1 MRFKKHIGPI
11 TKNEALIISK
21 TLSRLLQGTQAIET
35 SMEELKEFGIELGGA
50 FYRVV
55 TTDID
60 VYSSL
65 YDTNDELKKESA
77 LMSFVV
83 ENISNEIV
91 SDHNAGIAYRDSD
104 SRVCMLLW
112 SDNPKEIFAGDSS
125 DLQRDSK
132 DSERGHA
139 VERFYRNRILCGKAG
154 RTAEIL

>member
-1 MRFKKHIGPI
+1 
-11 TKNEALIISK
+11 
-21 TLSRLLQGTQAIET
+21 
-35 SMEELKEFGIELGGA
+35 MEELKEFGIELGGA

-112 SDNPKEIFAGDSS
+112 SDNPKEFSQEIQVICREIQKTVKEAMQLSVSIGIGFCVEKLEDLFAIIAGIGGSFGNADGSLILFVILTINIFAPYSYIPS
-125 DLQRDSK
+125 
-132 DSERGHA
+132 
-139 VERFYRNRILCGKAG
+139 
-154 RTAEIL
+154 